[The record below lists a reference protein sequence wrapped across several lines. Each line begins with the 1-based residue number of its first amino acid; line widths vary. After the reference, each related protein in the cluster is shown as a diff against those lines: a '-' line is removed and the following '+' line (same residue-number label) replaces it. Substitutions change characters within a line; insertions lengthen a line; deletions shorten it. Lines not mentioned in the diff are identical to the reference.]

1 MKPVSAANSPETD
14 DTGMVVPDFVIE
26 SLARGLLPTL
36 RAFYDSSEGQTA
48 FERWKAEQEKNAE

>member
-1 MKPVSAANSPETD
+1 MSAANSPETD

-36 RAFYDSSEGQTA
+36 RAFYDSPEGQMA